1 MKLENVF
8 IALVPSFFVAIIIG
22 GFLGGFINCT
32 GCDGILDRVFLGLI
46 FIILTPLCGGMIPED
61 EGGGGPVLNM
71 WPYIIFSW
79 VILSSAI
86 YYYLIKQSKTKIP
99 KQ

>member
-46 FIILTPLCGGMIPED
+46 FIIIGL
-61 EGGGGPVLNM
+61 
-71 WPYIIFSW
+71 IIF
-79 VILSSAI
+79 ILGKKNTSR
-86 YYYLIKQSKTKIP
+86 
-99 KQ
+99 